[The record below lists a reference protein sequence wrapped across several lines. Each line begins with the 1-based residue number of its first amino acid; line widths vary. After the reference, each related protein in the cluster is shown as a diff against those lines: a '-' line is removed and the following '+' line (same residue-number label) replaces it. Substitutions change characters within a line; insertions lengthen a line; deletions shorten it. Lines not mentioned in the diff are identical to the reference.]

1 MLAILLGLSSSPTVA
16 QPLTAQGE
24 LTAIDGGL
32 VDADHPPL
40 PIGSK
45 LPTTLTAN
53 FATPPAP
60 ETLTEHGDAT
70 ALRGNVVYAQPTAA
84 KAPSLTAAAAAAQVT
99 VASCNAAFP
108 NGTGAGPAGV
118 IIDHYNWCFVATCLY
133 YTVDSSGVVKGTTTM
148 RCTQA
153 GNGTTGQR
161 TILLTSGRDKFVD
174 SGDAKVT
181 AAIQETWTTS
191 GYSGTDGSNVACN
204 VDGNSPKTRPEWA
217 AGSKAVFVITS
228 AAAGGYSRDSVS
240 RCGIAGWSRS
250 DLPPWGSMGQQGVRM
265 DSASYLGSNGAGIFD
280 RVVPIMQEY
289 SVTSTRN
296 GAVAQHVLDAQSNP
310 NSTYPPKPDGSAKV
324 IPGAVSSGAP
334 LTRLMS
340 TWDAAATARYNA
352 NRSKVTSTCA
362 SLSHNADE
370 ECDEYPFASTW
381 QGAGKGDGNFSV
393 RYVDGTQNGNAGT
406 DLNNWYIADRILH
419 NDKFYVYVK

>member
-1 MLAILLGLSSSPTVA
+1 MLATLLGLSGSPTAA
-16 QPLTAQGE
+16 QTLTAQSE
-24 LTAIDGGL
+24 LTAIDGGI
-32 VDADHPPL
+32 VGADDPPH

-45 LPTTLTAN
+45 LPATFTAKI
-53 FATPPAP
+53 AAPPEP
-60 ETLTEHGDAT
+60 ETLREHGDTT
-70 ALRGNVVYAQPTAA
+70 ALRDNIIYHPSTAA
-84 KAPSLTAAAAAAQVT
+84 KASSFAAATQVT

-108 NGTGAGPAGV
+108 NGTGTGTRGV
-118 IIDHYNWCFVATCLY
+118 IIDHYNWCMVTTCIY
-133 YTVDSSGVVKGTTTM
+133 YTVDASGVVKGTTTM

-153 GNGTTGQR
+153 GNGTSGQR

-174 SGDAKVT
+174 SGEAKVN
-181 AAIQETWTTS
+181 AAIIETWNTT
-191 GYSGTDGSNVACN
+191 GYSGTDGSNIACN
-204 VDGNSPKTRPEWA
+204 VDGNSPQTRPEWA

-228 AAAGGYSRDSVS
+228 AAADGYSRDSVS

-250 DLPPWGSMGQQGVRM
+250 DIPQWANMSQQGVRM

-280 RVVPIMQEY
+280 RVVPIMQDY

-296 GAVAQHVLDAQSNP
+296 GAVAQHVRDAQSNP
-310 NSTYPPKPDGSAKV
+310 NSTYPPRPDGGAKV
-324 IPGAVSSGAP
+324 IPGAVSSGVP

-362 SLSHNADE
+362 SLSHNANE

-406 DLNNWYIADRILH
+406 DLNNWYIADRTLH